1 MGTERYVIRGG
12 AEGRER
18 LRLLAQLFGPS
29 TRALIARVGIASG
42 AGCLDVGCGGGD
54 VTLELARAVGTTGRV
69 IGVDFD
75 AEKIEIARREAEQHG
90 FRNVSFEL
98 QDVSSWEPD
107 APFDVVFA
115 RFLLTHVADPATL
128 LAALYRHVRPGGVV
142 VLEDIDFRGHFYEP
156 HCPALDR
163 YVELYTTAVRRRGGD
178 AEIGPK
184 LPKLLRDAGLEDV
197 QLSLV
202 QSTAF
207 VGGSKLLTCLTM
219 EYIAD
224 AIVGDGLAS
233 QADVLQTI
241 EDLYAFADDPR
252 TVHGGPRVFQAWA
265 RRGA

>member
-1 MGTERYVIRGG
+1 MGTERYVVRGG
-12 AEGRER
+12 TEGRER
-18 LRLLAQLFGPS
+18 LRLLAQLFGTS
-29 TRALIARVGIASG
+29 TRALIGQVGIASG

-54 VTLELARAVGTTGRV
+54 VTLELARAVGPSGRV

-75 AEKIEIARREAEQHG
+75 AEKIEIARREAAEHG
-90 FRNVSFEL
+90 FRNVTFEL
-98 QDVSSWEPD
+98 QDVSSWEPVV
-107 APFDVVFA
+107 PFDVVWA
-115 RFLLTHVADPATL
+115 RFLLTHVPDPATL

-184 LPKLLRDAGLEDV
+184 LPKLLRDAGFQDV

-202 QSTAF
+202 QDTAF
-207 VGGSKLLTCLTM
+207 VGGCKLLTCLTL

-224 AIVGDGLAS
+224 AVVADGLAS
-233 QADVLQTI
+233 QGDLRQVI
-241 EDLYAFADDPR
+241 EELYAFADDPR
-252 TVHGGPRVFQAWA
+252 TLHGGPRVFQAWG